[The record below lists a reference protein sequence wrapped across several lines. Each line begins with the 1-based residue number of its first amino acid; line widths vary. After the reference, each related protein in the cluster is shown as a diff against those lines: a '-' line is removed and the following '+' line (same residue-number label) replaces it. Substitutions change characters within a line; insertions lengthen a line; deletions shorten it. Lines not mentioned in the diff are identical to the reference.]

1 MILIAV
7 LLIAAIY
14 PVLWL
19 ILCTFKTQT
28 EFTMNSAFSL
38 PKSFNFENYIKAWN
52 TGNMGTSFVNSIIC
66 TAGSMLLIVITA
78 VPLSFAL
85 AKNEMETQIK
95 HQWLHPYWNDGSDTG
110 SADPFI
116 YDL

>member
-78 VPLSFAL
+78 VPLSFG
-85 AKNEMETQIK
+85 KNEMETQIK